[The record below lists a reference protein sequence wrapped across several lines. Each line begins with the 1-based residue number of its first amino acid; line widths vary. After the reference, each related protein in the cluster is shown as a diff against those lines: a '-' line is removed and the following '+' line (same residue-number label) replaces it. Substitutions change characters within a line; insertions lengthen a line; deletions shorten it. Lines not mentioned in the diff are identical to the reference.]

1 MAENKKFGYIRVSA
15 KEQNLDRQIQAM
27 QEYGINERDIFADKQ
42 SGKDTN
48 RPQYQALKQV
58 LRAGDTV
65 VIKSIDRLGR
75 NYDDI
80 KNEWN
85 DIVNNIGAEIE
96 VIDMPVLN
104 TTNKE
109 NALIGK
115 VVTDV
120 ILTLLGY
127 VAEQERAFIKQRQAE
142 GIKIAKEK
150 GKFAKANKIK
160 APENFEEVFNKAVNG
175 GREYTH
181 TMAMKELN
189 LNKTTYYRIAKEL
202 GLKTAKG
209 YILNSSK

>member
-27 QEYGINERDIFADKQ
+27 QDYGINERDIFSDKQ

-80 KNEWN
+80 KNEWSH
-85 DIVNNIGAEIE
+85 IVNELSCEIE

-120 ILTLLGY
+120 ILALLGY
-127 VAEQERAFIKQRQAE
+127 VAEQERAFIRQRQRE
-142 GIKIAKEK
+142 GIDIAKAK
-150 GKFAKANKIK
+150 GKYAKPKIQAPNGFQEDFVKAANGEINHADNMRKYGLK
-160 APENFEEVFNKAVNG
+160 
-175 GREYTH
+175 
-181 TMAMKELN
+181 
-189 LNKTTYYRIAKEL
+189 KTTYYRIAKDL
-202 GLKTAKG
+202 GLKSEKTQIRK
-209 YILNSSK
+209 

>member
-1 MAENKKFGYIRVSA
+1 MAENKKFGYIRVSD
-15 KEQNLDRQIQAM
+15 KTQNLDRQIQSM

-58 LRAGDTV
+58 LRSGDVV

-85 DIVNNIGAEIE
+85 DIVNNIGADIE

-109 NALIGK
+109 TALMGK
-115 VVTDV
+115 VITDV

-127 VAEQERAFIKQRQAE
+127 VAEQERTFIKQRQRE
-142 GIKIAKEK
+142 GIDIAKAK
-150 GKFAKANKIK
+150 GKYAKPKIQAPDGFYDDFVKAANGEISH
-160 APENFEEVFNKAVNG
+160 AENMRK
-175 GREYTH
+175 Y
-181 TMAMKELN
+181 N
-189 LNKTTYYRIAKEL
+189 LKKTTYYRIAKDL
-202 GLKTAKG
+202 GLKSERVIINRK
-209 YILNSSK
+209 